1 MRGGKRKGAGRKNS
15 APTKMVRM
23 PVAVA
28 DAARAIA
35 ERYLELARSE
45 LENDIW
51 YKSCPDDEKS
61 NISLRL
67 TGIVDGKASSIWGLS
82 RDILGVEAIAE
93 HPNGES
99 RTYFFII

>member
-1 MRGGKRKGAGRKNS
+1 MSGGKRDGAGRKKS
-15 APTKMVRM
+15 APTKLVRM

-35 ERYLELARSE
+35 ERYLELAKCE

-51 YKSCPDDEKS
+51 YKSCPENEKP
-61 NISLRL
+61 NISLKI
-67 TGIVDGKASSIWGLS
+67 TGIVDGKASAIWGLS

-99 RTYFFII
+99 RTYFLKI